1 MYLNQ
6 EEPMPQPEHDT
17 LPPLSS
23 QLQAL
28 IQQGWEHEVLSQ
40 LPASYEPQA
49 RTMGAFVRARR
60 LTCVGDLL
68 RGLLASVLCACSLR
82 QLGAWAVLI
91 GLANLSHVA
100 WQKRLR
106 HARDWVLWLLI
117 ELLAVTAPACEVAQ
131 SRIILSDAP
140 RLKEPGGCGG
150 DWRVH
155 LGYDLPAGRLLDVRV
170 SDRHTAEGFTLFELR
185 PGDLVVADR
194 G

>member
-1 MYLNQ
+1 
-6 EEPMPQPEHDT
+6 MPQPEHDT

-28 IQQGWEHEVLSQ
+28 IQEGWEREVLSQ

-68 RGLLASVLCACSLR
+68 RGLLAYVLCACTLR

-91 GLANLSHVA
+91 GLADLSHVA
-100 WQKRLR
+100 WQKHLR
-106 HARDWVLWLLI
+106 HARSWLLWLLI
-117 ELLAVTAPACEVAQ
+117 ELLAVPAPVPAVTQ
-131 SRIILSDAP
+131 SRIVLIDAT
-140 RLKEPGGCGG
+140 RLQEPGGCGD

-155 LGYDLPAGRLLDVRV
+155 LGYDLLAGRLLD
-170 SDRHTAEGFTLFELR
+170 
-185 PGDLVVADR
+185 
-194 G
+194 

>member
-49 RTMGAFVRARR
+49 RTMGAFVRARG
-60 LTCVGDLL
+60 LSCVGNLI
-68 RGLLASVLCACSLR
+68 RGLLAYVLCASSLR

-91 GLANLSHVA
+91 GLANISHVA

-106 HARDWVLWLLI
+106 QARNWLLWLLI
-117 ELLAVTAPACEVAQ
+117 ELLAVTAPAPTVTQ
-131 SRIILSDAP
+131 SRIVLIDAT
-140 RLKEPGGCGG
+140 RLKEPGGCGD
-150 DWRVH
+150 DWR
-155 LGYDLPAGRLLDVRV
+155 GRL
-170 SDRHTAEGFTLFELR
+170 G
-185 PGDLVVADR
+185 
-194 G
+194 

>member
-6 EEPMPQPEHDT
+6 EEPMPQLEHDT

-40 LPASYEPQA
+40 LPANYQLQA

-68 RGLLASVLCACSLR
+68 RGLLAYVLCASSLR
-82 QLGAWAVLI
+82 HLGAWAVLI
-91 GLANLSHVA
+91 ALANLSHVA

-106 HARDWVLWLLI
+106 QARNWFLCLLTQ
-117 ELLAVTAPACEVAQ
+117 LLAVPAPAPAVTQ
-131 SRIILSDAP
+131 SRIVL
-140 RLKEPGGCGG
+140 
-150 DWRVH
+150 
-155 LGYDLPAGRLLDVRV
+155 
-170 SDRHTAEGFTLFELR
+170 
-185 PGDLVVADR
+185 
-194 G
+194 